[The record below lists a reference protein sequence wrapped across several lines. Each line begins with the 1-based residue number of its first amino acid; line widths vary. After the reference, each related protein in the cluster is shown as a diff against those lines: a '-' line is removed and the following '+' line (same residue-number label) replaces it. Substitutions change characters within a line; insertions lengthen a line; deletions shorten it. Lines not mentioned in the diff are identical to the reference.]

1 MALPTTTRPGPTA
14 TVGLGVRLPRSL
26 HPLAWWAW
34 ALGLLVA
41 ASRTTNP
48 VLLGMILG
56 VLALVVAARRPEAAW
71 AGAFSAALRLGLVVI
86 IARTLMQVVLGD
98 PIGLHVA
105 FTLPQV
111 ALPEF
116 MAGVRLGGLVTWE
129 SVLVGATEGLRL
141 ATMLVCVGAANS
153 LTPPSRLL
161 RSVPAAL
168 YEIGVAVVVALTFA
182 PHLLA
187 DARRV
192 SAARRLR
199 GHDEGRISA
208 FARSSGPVLDG
219 GLERSIQLAAA
230 MDSRGYG
237 RAGQVSD
244 HERRTQAGLVL
255 AGFVGVLLGLY
266 GLFDSAAPRL
276 LGWPMLALGAIVAV
290 AGLRAAGRRSPRT
303 AYRPDRWQWPEWLT
317 ALVGALTAITFILW
331 PSSALLLSTT
341 PLAWPELSVVP
352 ALTVLMALGPA
363 FWTPPLPSS
372 TIPSTP
378 GGTR

>member
-1 MALPTTTRPGPTA
+1 M
-14 TVGLGVRLPRSL
+14 
-26 HPLAWWAW
+26 
-34 ALGLLVA
+34 LLC
-41 ASRTTNP
+41 
-48 VLLGMILG
+48 MILA

-98 PIGLHVA
+98 PVGLHVV
-105 FTLPQV
+105 FTLPQI

-129 SVLVGATEGLRL
+129 SVLIGATEGLRL

-237 RAGQVSD
+237 RAGPVSQR
-244 HERRTQAGLVL
+244 ERRTQAGLVL

-266 GLFDSAAPRL
+266 GLFDSAAPRV
-276 LGWPMLALGAIVAV
+276 LGWPMLGLGALLATV
-290 AGLRAAGRRSPRT
+290 GLRAAGRRSSRT

-317 ALVGALTAITFILW
+317 ALVGALTAVTFILW
-331 PSSALLLSTT
+331 PSTALLLSTT
-341 PLAWPELSVVP
+341 PLVWPELMVVP
-352 ALTVLMALGPA
+352 ALTVMLAAGPA

-372 TIPSTP
+372 VIPSTP

>member
-1 MALPTTTRPGPTA
+1 MALPTTTRPGPA
-14 TVGLGVRLPRSL
+14 PDVGIGGRLPRSL

-48 VLLGMILG
+48 LLLGLIMG
-56 VLALVVAARRPEAAW
+56 CLALVVAARRPEAAW

-86 IARTLMQVVLGD
+86 VARTLLQVLLGA
-98 PIGLHVA
+98 PVGLMVA
-105 FTLPQV
+105 FTLPEI
-111 ALPEF
+111 ALPDW

-129 SVLVGATEGLRL
+129 SVLIGATEGLRL
-141 ATMLVCVGAANS
+141 AVMIACVGAANS

-168 YEIGVAVVVALTFA
+168 YEVGVAVVVALTFA

-199 GHDEGRISA
+199 GHDEGRIAA

-237 RAGQVSD
+237 RTGQVTAR
-244 HERRTQAGLVL
+244 ERRTQAGLVL
-255 AGFVGVLLGLY
+255 AGFAGVLVGMY

-276 LGWPMLALGAIVAV
+276 LGWPMLAGGAAMAV
-290 AGLRAAGRRSPRT
+290 LGLRAAGRRSART
-303 AYRPDRWQWPEWLT
+303 AYRPDPWRWPEWAT
-317 ALVGALTAITFILW
+317 AGSGALAAATFLAW
-331 PSSALLLSTT
+331 PPTALLLTTT
-341 PLAWPELSVVP
+341 PLTWPELVIVP
-352 ALTVLMALGPA
+352 ALAVLLGVGPA
-363 FWTPPLPSS
+363 FWTPPLPTSGR
-372 TIPSTP
+372 PHMAGAP
-378 GGTR
+378 R